1 MTTKMTTKI
10 TTKIFLSFLA
20 IVIVFSGCTKDSPDP
35 ETIITETITELDAQA
50 DSTWNSGNMGLF
62 HFGPYTKFSFSE
74 GGIVSDS
81 AENWDIAFR
90 NSKILVNGGVGE
102 LQDLGQPNRTGDAA
116 AYIIDGVMSEITSV
130 NEDLLIQDGDNTSMY
145 GTTAIIDD
153 QGQAGLGWSIYIE
166 GNIHAD
172 LPIWPS
178 LEPESGKIL
187 VFRTHDGN
195 HYAKIEM
202 LNFYSDG
209 WTPSSPFPS
218 FGGFYTFNY
227 VYQSEEGNT
236 IF

>member
-1 MTTKMTTKI
+1 MTTKM

-35 ETIITETITELDAQA
+35 ETVITETITELDAQA
-50 DSTWNSGNMGLF
+50 DSTWNSGTMGLF

-102 LQDLGQPNRTGDAA
+102 NADPVQPNRTGEAA
-116 AYIIDGVMSEITSV
+116 AYIIDGEMGEITSV
-130 NEDLLIQDGDNTSMY
+130 NKALLKQDGDNTSMY

-153 QGQAGLGWSIYIE
+153 QGQEVLGWSNYNE
-166 GNIHAD
+166 GNISQG
-172 LPIWPS
+172 IWPT
-178 LEPESGKIL
+178 LEAEPGKIL
-187 VFRTHDGN
+187 VFRTYDGN
-195 HYAKIEM
+195 HYAKIEII
-202 LNFYSDG
+202 NFYSDG
-209 WTPSSPFPS
+209 WTSASPSPS
-218 FGGFYTFNY
+218 YGGFYTFNY

-236 IF
+236 TF